1 MELNEHNDEKVL
13 QELALGSEKA
23 FTVIY
28 DRYYYA
34 VARTGMKYLQDTKL
48 TEDLIQEIFTK
59 IWTNRTQFSGV
70 QHFQSYLYTMVK
82 NLALL
87 YIKNV
92 AREVLAKENFARR
105 KAESENNI
113 DRYLAEKEYG
123 ELVAQ
128 AIAELPVPHQKV
140 FKLAKIDGIAR
151 TEIAQQLKLSQQTVD
166 NYLVL
171 AVKTI
176 KHRLR
181 HVIVAPCWVALVCLL
196 G

>member
-1 MELNEHNDEKVL
+1 MELNESNDEKVL
-13 QELALGSEKA
+13 QELAQGSERA

-59 IWTNRTQFSGV
+59 IWTNRTQFTGV

-123 ELVAQ
+123 ELVAR

-181 HVIVAPCWVALVCLL
+181 HVIVAPCWVALVWLL

>member
-1 MELNEHNDEKVL
+1 MEMHEYNDEQVL
-13 QELALGSEKA
+13 RELAEGSEKA

-28 DRYYYA
+28 ERYYYA
-34 VARTGMKYLQDTKL
+34 VARTGIKYLQDTKL
-48 TEDLIQEIFTK
+48 TEDLVQEIFTK
-59 IWTNRTQFSGV
+59 IWTNRENFTGV
-70 QHFQSYLYTMVK
+70 LHFQSYLYTMVK

-87 YIKNV
+87 YIKDV
-92 AREVLAKENFARR
+92 AREVVAKQNFVRR
-105 KAESENNI
+105 KAESDNNI
-113 DRYLAEKEYG
+113 DRYLAEKEYN
-123 ELVAQ
+123 ELVNQ

-140 FKLAKIDGIAR
+140 FKLAKIDGVNR
-151 TEIAQQLKLSQQTVD
+151 TEIAEQLKLSQQTVD

-181 HVIVAPCWVALVCLL
+181 HVIVSPCWIALVCLL

>member
-1 MELNEHNDEKVL
+1 MELNEHNDEQVL

-59 IWTNRTQFSGV
+59 IWTHREQFTGV

-92 AREVLAKENFARR
+92 AREVAAKENFSRR

-113 DRYLAEKEYG
+113 DNYLTEKEYDH
-123 ELVAQ
+123 LVAQ

-140 FKLAKIDGIAR
+140 FKLAKIDGVNR
-151 TEIAQQLKLSQQTVD
+151 SEIAEQLKLSQQTVD

-171 AVKTI
+171 AVKSI

-181 HVIVAPCWVALVCLL
+181 HVIVSPCLVAAVCLL

>member
-1 MELNEHNDEKVL
+1 MELNDHNDEKVL

-23 FTVIY
+23 FTLIY

-59 IWTNRTQFSGV
+59 IWTHRTQFTGV

-92 AREVLAKENFARR
+92 AREVAAKENFSRR

-113 DRYLAEKEYG
+113 DNYLTEKEYDH
-123 ELVAQ
+123 LVAQ

-140 FKLAKIDGIAR
+140 FKLAKLEGINR
-151 TEIAQQLKLSQQTVD
+151 SEIAERLKLSQQTVD

-171 AVKTI
+171 AVKSI
-176 KHRLR
+176 KNRLR
-181 HVIVAPCWVALVCLL
+181 HVIVSPCLIAALYFL